1 MDRAVKSD
9 SGETNGW
16 DPDHMEV
23 TLGQRAFMCRDQ
35 TFAEKLRFNGTNQR
49 LRYNVERMALLI
61 VSHKVGSKEYP
72 WRRQQDKRVRI
83 SVTVS
88 RCHTVDVLD
97 FLEKWKVQ
105 GIFTFL

>member
-49 LRYNVERMALLI
+49 LRYNVERMVLLI

-72 WRRQQDKRVRI
+72 WRRQQDEASTRQKSSDQRHG
-83 SVTVS
+83 VTVS
-88 RCHTVDVLD
+88 H
-97 FLEKWKVQ
+97 
-105 GIFTFL
+105 G